1 MILNTNKFIRSVRLR
16 ESACQ
21 GCINCIKYCPT
32 QAIRVHNGKA
42 HIIDKFCIDCG
53 RCIHYCPHHAKVPSY
68 DPLSVINNF
77 KYTVALPAP
86 SLYAQYNNLSSV
98 DIVLN
103 ALLKLGFDDVYEV
116 SAAAEL
122 VSEASR
128 EYIKA
133 HRDEA
138 PFISSACPSVIR
150 LIRVKFPA
158 LLSRLLPIKA
168 PVEVAAEI
176 ALARAVKKTGLR
188 PEDIGIIFI
197 SPCPSKVSYAKAP
210 LGIEKSSIDNVVAI
224 KDVYP
229 LLLPHMKHDE
239 SQLTPL
245 SSSGRIGIGW
255 SSAGGEA
262 GGLLVENYLA
272 ADGIV
277 NILRVLEELEDEK
290 IHGLT
295 FIELNACSGGCAG
308 GTLTVENAYIA
319 AAKTKRLSKY
329 QPVSKNHLSDNPEV
343 KDIYWADNV
352 EYEPVFRLG
361 NTFRESLKMMSTVE
375 ELTAITGQRA
385 VVTRSKKDIS
395 NFKLRKQMPIGVRV
409 TLRRDRMYE
418 FLERLIAVS
427 LPRIRDFKGIND
439 KFDGQGNYTLGVQ
452 EHIIFPEID
461 IDKITKIF
469 GVEITFVT
477 TAQNDTEA
485 YALLKQFGLPFKNAK
500 KN

>member
-1 MILNTNKFIRSVRLR
+1 MAKDKFMRSVRLK

-53 RCIHYCPHHAKVPSY
+53 RCIRYCPHHAKIAVY
-68 DPLSVINNF
+68 DPLTVINNF

-86 SLYAQYNNLSSV
+86 SLYAQYNNLTNV
-98 DIVLN
+98 DIILN

-128 EYIKA
+128 NYIRDHA
-133 HRDEA
+133 DEA

-150 LIRVKFPA
+150 LIRVKFPS
-158 LLSRLLPIKA
+158 LISRLLPIKA

-176 ALARAVKKTGLR
+176 ARARAIQKTGLSS
-188 PEDIGIIFI
+188 EDIGIIFI

-210 LGIEKSSIDNVVAI
+210 LGIEKSNIDNVIAI

-229 LLLPHMKHDE
+229 LLLPHMRHDD
-239 SQLTPL
+239 SQLT
-245 SSSGRIGIGW
+245 SISHSGRIGIGW
-255 SSAGGEA
+255 SNAGGEV
-262 GGLLVENYLA
+262 GGLLTENYLA

-290 IHGLT
+290 LHGLT
-295 FIELNACSGGCAG
+295 FVELSACNGGCVG

-319 AAKTKRLSKY
+319 TTKTKRLIKY
-329 QPVSKNHLSDNPEV
+329 QPVSKSHLADHPE
-343 KDIYWADNV
+343 IQNICWADNI

-361 NTFRESLKMMSTVE
+361 NTFKESLKMMGDVE
-375 ELTAITGQRA
+375 KLTKSFPGLDCGSCGAPSCQTLAEDIVRGDAVPNDCIYVLRANIADLSHKIEDLIRNRPEGADSSDSDCELLDSYIRTLTAELA
-385 VVTRSKKDIS
+385 S
-395 NFKLRKQMPIGVRV
+395 
-409 TLRRDRMYE
+409 
-418 FLERLIAVS
+418 
-427 LPRIRDFKGIND
+427 
-439 KFDGQGNYTLGVQ
+439 
-452 EHIIFPEID
+452 
-461 IDKITKIF
+461 F
-469 GVEITFVT
+469 GVPEH
-477 TAQNDTEA
+477 
-485 YALLKQFGLPFKNAK
+485 K
-500 KN
+500 KGT

>member
-1 MILNTNKFIRSVRLR
+1 MNTNKFIRSVRLR

-329 QPVSKNHLSDNPEV
+329 QPVSKSHLSDNPEV

-375 ELTAITGQRA
+375 ELTARFPGLDCGSCGAPTCQTLAEDIVRGDAAPNDCIYVLRSNIADLSQKIERLTSGKDTGRPLN
-385 VVTRSKKDIS
+385 SEEDD
-395 NFKLRKQMPIGVRV
+395 L
-409 TLRRDRMYE
+409 LRRYIHE
-418 FLERLIAVS
+418 LTTELAS
-427 LPRIRDFKGIND
+427 
-439 KFDGQGNYTLGVQ
+439 
-452 EHIIFPEID
+452 
-461 IDKITKIF
+461 F
-469 GVEITFVT
+469 GVPGKSGK
-477 TAQNDTEA
+477 TE
-485 YALLKQFGLPFKNAK
+485 K
-500 KN
+500 KR